1 MPPNNQ
7 LEARRVLCV
16 GIAHKKY
23 EERMIIFD
31 TGKRSAEDF

>member
-7 LEARRVLCV
+7 LEARRVWFV
-16 GIAHKKY
+16 GIAHKN

-31 TGKRSAEDF
+31 TGNRSAEDF